1 MTIKLWSMKIK
12 PTYVLAYK
20 VGTLYGG
27 EPAYIVYETNDP
39 FQTKFTFPDEA
50 LTPEEVGQI
59 MGGN

>member
-1 MTIKLWSMKIK
+1 MKIK